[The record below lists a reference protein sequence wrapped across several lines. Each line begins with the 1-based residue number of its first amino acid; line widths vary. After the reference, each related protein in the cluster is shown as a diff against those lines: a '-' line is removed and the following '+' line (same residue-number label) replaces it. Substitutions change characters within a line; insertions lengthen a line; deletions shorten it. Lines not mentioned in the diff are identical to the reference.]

1 MPAKESLALVSF
13 QKRVKG
19 GQCKSADKYVHHSY
33 IGWSTVTYWIFHF
46 FLYSFIIR
54 EKMPVRRITPAWAK
68 QLQKKKG
75 GGGRERVDKMKNTA
89 TPHEGMFMLYFFF
102 LLDLARTGIIQMQ
115 VSSHKLLANGILML
129 LWWWLHENTG
139 LVKSSV
145 ANVQSLPMSSVTVA
159 FKLTFAQ
166 N

>member
-1 MPAKESLALVSF
+1 
-13 QKRVKG
+13 
-19 GQCKSADKYVHHSY
+19 
-33 IGWSTVTYWIFHF
+33 
-46 FLYSFIIR
+46 
-54 EKMPVRRITPAWAK
+54 MPVRRITPAWAK
-68 QLQKKKG
+68 QLQKKRG

-129 LWWWLHENTG
+129 LWWWQHENTG

-145 ANVQSLPMSSVTVA
+145 ANVHSLPMSSVTVA

>member
-1 MPAKESLALVSF
+1 
-13 QKRVKG
+13 
-19 GQCKSADKYVHHSY
+19 
-33 IGWSTVTYWIFHF
+33 
-46 FLYSFIIR
+46 
-54 EKMPVRRITPAWAK
+54 MPVRRITPAWAK

-75 GGGRERVDKMKNTA
+75 GGGERTSGQDEKYSNT
-89 TPHEGMFMLYFFF
+89 TWRDVHVVFFFF

-129 LWWWLHENTG
+129 LWWWQHENTG

-145 ANVQSLPMSSVTVA
+145 ANVHSLPMSSVTVA